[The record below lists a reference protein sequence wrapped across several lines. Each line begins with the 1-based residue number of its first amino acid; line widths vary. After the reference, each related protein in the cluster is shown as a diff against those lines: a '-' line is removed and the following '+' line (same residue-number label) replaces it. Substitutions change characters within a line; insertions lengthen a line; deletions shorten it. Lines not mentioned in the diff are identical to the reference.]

1 MLWLAF
7 IALFLVLWALLY
19 PAMHALRY
27 GGRHASRLIARWSR
41 IDRYAAYLPI
51 VLIILVGGLATVWAG
66 DEFIDLAESIQHKNG
81 QLAFADRYVHDS
93 VVQHRTTSATTFFN
107 TMSTV
112 GGPAGVG
119 TIAAI
124 AAIAL
129 LIARRFRWALYL
141 VVTIGGGA
149 GLDAELK
156 HYFARARPDVTEML
170 RHASGYSF
178 PSGHAMG
185 STVTFGA
192 LTYLAFRLTRQWR
205 WQSAAMA
212 FAITFVISVALSRV
226 YLGVH
231 WISDVGGGI
240 VAGLFWVGS
249 TTAAYEMLRRVRR
262 LRALRVAPASS
273 RRS

>member
-240 VAGLFWVGS
+240 VAGLVWLAC
-249 TTAAYEMLRRVRR
+249 TTGAYEMLRRVRR
-262 LRALRVAPASS
+262 LRALRSAG
-273 RRS
+273 R

>member
-7 IALFLVLWALLY
+7 AGVFLILWALLV
-19 PAMHALRY
+19 PAMPAVRY
-27 GGRHASRLIARWSR
+27 GGRHASRVLARWSKV
-41 IDRYAAYLPI
+41 DRYAAYLPI
-51 VLIILVGGLATVWAG
+51 VLIILLGGLVTAWAS
-66 DEFIDLAESIQHKNG
+66 DEFIDIAESIQHKNG
-81 QLAFADRYVHDS
+81 QLAKVDGTVHDT
-93 VVQHRTTSATTFFN
+93 VVKRRTASATTFFE
-107 TMSTV
+107 TMSMI

-141 VVTIGGGA
+141 VVTIGGGGA
-149 GLDAELK
+149 LDAELK
-156 HYFARARPDVTEML
+156 HYFARARPDVAEML

-178 PSGHAMG
+178 LSGHAMG
-185 STVTFGA
+185 STITFGA
-192 LTYLAFRLTRQWR
+192 LTYLAFRLTSRWR

-212 FAITFVISVALSRV
+212 LAITLVLSVALSRV

-240 VAGLFWVGS
+240 VAGLVWLAC
-249 TTAAYEMLRRVRR
+249 TTGAYEMLRRVRR
-262 LRALRVAPASS
+262 LRALRSAG
-273 RRS
+273 R